1 MPPKTARL
9 ACLPALLT
17 TFSIPSV
24 SWKPDPNMMQQFQ
37 QDWSVTYTIPEEI
50 TVQGRTWYSIS
61 AYGPKQ
67 DYLGTI
73 LLPPKYYPIWRRLVY
88 STLYQEQMYN
98 SWTINTKRLRNKS
111 LNKVEEQMIHLRNNA
126 SVRFAQYL
134 VCRRLVLEEF
144 LKIQFDNN
152 LEPVIQSLI
161 EFGIRNSRDWLF
173 DTFDDAKE
181 AGAGY
186 LRLDPTNSK
195 NLKEFEKS
203 YEPGLDKMF
212 PPAQDD
218 EWWDGDFKHFDFHK
232 LFSEIIKHAPVAMAN
247 ESLEETNW
255 VLACNGMAPNA
266 WHEYSTERIAFFSE
280 SFVEFLQQGKS

>member
-1 MPPKTARL
+1 MRPKTARL
-9 ACLPALLT
+9 AHLPAPLT
-17 TFSIPSV
+17 TFCIPSV

-37 QDWSVTYTIPEEI
+37 QDWCVTYTTPEEI
-50 TVQGRTWYSIS
+50 T
-61 AYGPKQ
+61 
-67 DYLGTI
+67 
-73 LLPPKYYPIWRRLVY
+73 
-88 STLYQEQMYN
+88 
-98 SWTINTKRLRNKS
+98 
-111 LNKVEEQMIHLRNNA
+111 
-126 SVRFAQYL
+126 
-134 VCRRLVLEEF
+134 
-144 LKIQFDNN
+144 IQFDNN

-161 EFGIRNSRDWLF
+161 EFGIRDSRDWLF
-173 DTFDDAKE
+173 DTFNDTKE

-195 NLKEFEKS
+195 NIKEFEKG

-232 LFSEIIKHAPVAMAN
+232 LFSEIIKHAPVAMAD

-266 WHEYSTERIAFFSE
+266 WHEYSTERIVFFLE
-280 SFVEFLQQGKS
+280 SFVEFLKQDGVGDPCGEAEVFFHWYLGHVMEITSEMMDNEMRVVLGDRLKTDLAGSAERKAFIERLQNDSQAGEAGREAG